1 MQRCKATVRLAG
13 DMRNAVVKSGVS
25 PAEVMVLQHIH
36 GPDSVVDI
44 RVTGNDRGNPQRH
57 HGELARLRNTY
68 REKAVAAVFP
78 GVKPTLPETFE
89 EAGIDTTGADE
100 LEDEPDRKPAKKA
113 AKKRARK
120 QDTDIGPANVTADDL
135 ADDDANPADEQE

>member
-13 DMRNAVVKSGVS
+13 DMRNAVVKTGVS

-36 GPDSVVDI
+36 GLDSVVDI

-78 GVKPTLPETFE
+78 GAKPTLPETFE

-100 LEDEPDRKPAKKA
+100 FEDEADRSPPKKV

-120 QDTDIGPANVTADDL
+120 KAADTGPEAVTADDL
-135 ADDDANPADEQE
+135 PDDEQE